1 MPSPHAPETT
11 DGASRDHRTAE
22 SPRTSADT
30 GTTEGPGAA
39 GVARAA
45 PAEQSGQDAGLL
57 VLRLVVGLTMAAH
70 GSQKLFGWFEGGGL
84 DGTAQFF
91 ASSGY
96 PAART
101 MALVAGLTEVLGGL
115 GLALGL
121 LTPLAGAAVF
131 GTMLNALAVK
141 WGGGFFA
148 PQGVE
153 YELLL
158 TAAAAA
164 LALTGPG
171 RLAADRVLPLP
182 RPHRLVHGAAALA
195 LGAVLAGLVLLLRS

>member
-1 MPSPHAPETT
+1 MSSPHVTETT
-11 DGASRDHRTAE
+11 DTARYAP
-22 SPRTSADT
+22 SS
-30 GTTEGPGAA
+30 GPLA
-39 GVARAA
+39 GGGAA
-45 PAEQSGQDAGLL
+45 PAEQPAYDAGLL
-57 VLRLVVGLTMAAH
+57 VLRLALGLTMAAH
-70 GSQKLFGWFEGGGL
+70 GSQKLFGWFSGGGI

-96 PAART
+96 PSAKT
-101 MALVAGLTEVLGGL
+101 MAVVAGLTETLGGL
-115 GLALGL
+115 GLVLGL

-131 GTMLNALAVK
+131 GTLLNALAVK

-158 TAAAAA
+158 LVGAAA
-164 LALTGPG
+164 LTLTGPG

-182 RPHRLVHGAAALA
+182 SPHRLTHGAAALVLGA
-195 LGAVLAGLVLLLRS
+195 LVAGAVLLARS